1 MDVVKLV
8 VRVNYVGWYG
18 GKEIV
23 VIYYIMVFS
32 IK

>member
-8 VRVNYVGWYG
+8 VRVNYVEWYG

-23 VIYYIMVFS
+23 VIYYIAVFS